1 MLEGLEIL
9 QKVKTIVDVP
19 VLTDVHSPD
28 EATTAANYVDVIQT
42 PAFLCRQTDLI
53 TAAASTGKLVNIKKA
68 QFLSPQEMKHVVNKA
83 VRVGG
88 KDNILV
94 CERGSSYGYNNLIV
108 DMRSLTIMRETGCPV
123 VFDATHSVQ
132 LPGGKDGASGGQSEF
147 VPTLARAA
155 VGVGIDGL
163 FVETHP
169 NPDEAPSDGPNAVPL
184 NLLSSLLEGL
194 KEIDFVVKNRIEQF

>member
-1 MLEGLEIL
+1 
-9 QKVKTIVDVP
+9 
-19 VLTDVHSPD
+19 
-28 EATTAANYVDVIQT
+28 
-42 PAFLCRQTDLI
+42 
-53 TAAASTGKLVNIKKA
+53 
-68 QFLSPQEMKHVVNKA
+68 
-83 VRVGG
+83 
-88 KDNILV
+88 
-94 CERGSSYGYNNLIV
+94 
-108 DMRSLTIMRETGCPV
+108 MRETGCPV